1 MKLKNKVAIVT
12 GAGQGIGR
20 EIALTLAKE
29 GAKVVVTDITDK
41 IHDVVKEIESSGS
54 QGLGIKVDVSK
65 RNQTEAM
72 VKKTLQ
78 KFGRIDI
85 LVNNAGIYPFKS
97 LLEMKE
103 EDWDHVLDVNLK
115 GVFNCAKAVLP
126 AMTKQKY
133 GKIINITSIAGTKVG
148 FLNLVHYSA
157 SKAGILGFTKS
168 AALELAQYNINVN
181 AIAPG
186 AIDTPGTSTTM
197 GERKQFEKFAKIIP
211 AKRIGK
217 PIDIANLV
225 SFLASDES
233 SYITGECIVV
243 DGGFTIQ

>member
-20 EIALTLAKE
+20 GIALSLAKE

-41 IHDVVKEIESSGS
+41 INDVVKEIGS
-54 QGLGIKVDVSK
+54 QAIAIKVDVSK
-65 RNQTEAM
+65 RKQTEEM
-72 VKKTLQ
+72 VEKTLQ

-103 EDWDHVLDVNLK
+103 EDWDHVLNVNLK
-115 GVFNCAKAVLP
+115 GVFNCTKSVLST
-126 AMTKQKY
+126 MTKQKY
-133 GKIINITSIAGTKVG
+133 GKIINIASIAGTKVG
-148 FLNLVHYSA
+148 FHNLAHYSA

-197 GERKQFEKFAKIIP
+197 GERKQVEKYAKLIP
-211 AKRIGK
+211 AQRIGK

-225 SFLASDES
+225 VFLTSDES